1 MQNIK
6 TNHYDIFLSNQK
18 SSLIN
23 KLISKNKYSKKVFI
37 LVDSNTKKY
46 CLNLF
51 LEKHLNGIK

>member
-1 MQNIK
+1 MQKIK
-6 TNHYDIFLSNQK
+6 TNHYDIFLQSN

-23 KLISKNKYSKKVFI
+23 KLISKNKYSKVFI

-51 LEKHLNGIK
+51 LKKHLMG